1 MLKRLLRKLKPSRV
15 PAAPQP
21 APTPPVDP
29 LDQVGKGT
37 IGLIDVGSVGGLDRP
52 WNAHAGELSTLL
64 NFDPNEPPN
73 RGDHVLT
80 LQTALWHEPCEL
92 PFYIYKG
99 MKGTGSSLFR
109 QNFDYV
115 DAHWQQL
122 QHRGPKHLAETWH
135 ERSQRVRTE
144 TLPCRTLDAVLREDV
159 PDLRFHFLKIDAQGA
174 EANILRGAEDFLRT
188 DCVGLQL
195 ELFTVP
201 LYEGIALRDEV
212 VAWLAGRDFGLAKV
226 YPPHGSFDSQNDCVF
241 LHAHRQPEVQRIV
254 RRVYEI
260 PDSAG

>member
-1 MLKRLLRKLKPSRV
+1 MLKKLLRKFRPSRV
-15 PAAPQP
+15 PPSSPSAP
-21 APTPPVDP
+21 ADPPQ
-29 LDQVGKGT
+29 QVGRGT

-52 WNAHAGELSTLL
+52 WNAHAAELSTLL
-64 NFDPNEPPN
+64 NFDPNDPPS

-80 LQTALWHEPCEL
+80 LQTALWHEACEL

-122 QHRGPKHLAETWH
+122 QHQGPEHLAKTWH
-135 ERSQRVRTE
+135 ERSQWVRTE
-144 TLPCRTLDAVLREDV
+144 TLACRTLDAVLAEDV

-212 VAWLAGRDFGLAKV
+212 VAWLGQRGFELAKV

-241 LHAHRQPEVQRIV
+241 LHRRRQPDVQRIL

-260 PDSAG
+260 PDPPG